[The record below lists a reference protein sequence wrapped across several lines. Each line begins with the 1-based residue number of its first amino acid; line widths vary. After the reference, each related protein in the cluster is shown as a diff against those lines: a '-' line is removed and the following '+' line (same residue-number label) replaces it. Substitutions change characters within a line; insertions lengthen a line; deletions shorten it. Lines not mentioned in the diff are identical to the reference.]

1 MTFRFISGHGVWGV
15 TLAEFAELQSIAG
28 VYKRMKVHGFVT
40 VSFVSN
46 LWDWLVSIT
55 SFRRHALFTHI

>member
-1 MTFRFISGHGVWGV
+1 M